1 MASNT
6 LLTPS
11 MITREALRVLHQKLN
26 FVGNI
31 DRQYDSQF
39 AQDGAKIGTALRIR
53 KPARYTVTDGA
64 TFSAQDSAEEEVTL
78 NVTSQKH
85 VGMEFTSADLTM
97 KIDDFRDRFIEPAM
111 AVLAAKVEA
120 DALNMIG
127 DCNNQVGT
135 PGTSPTFKTL
145 LQARKSLVDEL
156 APGSERC
163 LILNTTDSVELVD
176 SLKGLFQDSTQ
187 ISKQYREG
195 MLGRTAGFG
204 DIYENTLLTQASRG
218 AADANYL
225 VNGTVTSGDAVLPVD
240 TGTGALVV
248 GDILT
253 CAGVNR
259 VHPET
264 KADTGVLQKF
274 VVTAAYAGGAGSVAV
289 DPPFNATANGRQNIT
304 AVPADNAAITVI
316 GTASTAYER
325 SIAFHKNAFTFATA
339 DLVLPKGTDFAAREV
354 YDGISLRLI
363 RDYDFVN
370 DQIRTRC
377 DVLYGY
383 KTLRRELACRV
394 AG

>member
-1 MASNT
+1 MATNT

-26 FVGNI
+26 FVGNV
-31 DRQYDSQF
+31 DRQYDKSF

-53 KPARYTVTDGA
+53 KPAKYTVTDGA
-64 TFSAQDSAEEEVTL
+64 TFSAQDSVEEEVTL
-78 NVTSQKH
+78 NVTNQKH

-97 KIDDFRDRFIEPAM
+97 KVDDFSKRFIEPAM

-120 DALNMIG
+120 DALNMVG
-127 DCNNQVGT
+127 DVYNQVGT

-156 APGSERC
+156 APSSNRC

-187 ISKQYREG
+187 IAKQYRDG
-195 MLGRTAGFG
+195 ILGRTAGFG

-218 AADANYL
+218 AANGAYL
-225 VNGTVTSGDAVLPVD
+225 VNGTVTSGDTTLPVD

-253 CAGVNR
+253 AASVNR

-274 VVTAAYAGGAGSVAV
+274 VVTAAYAGGAGSVSV

-304 AVPADNAAITVI
+304 AVPADNAAITVL
-316 GTASTAYER
+316 GTASAAYER
-325 SIAFHKNAFTFATA
+325 SVAFNEGAFTFATA

-383 KTLRRELACRV
+383 KSLRPELACRV

>member
-64 TFSAQDSAEEEVTL
+64 TFSAQDSVEEEVTL

-120 DALNMIG
+120 DALNMIS

-225 VNGTVTSGDAVLPVD
+225 VNGTVTSGDTTLPVD
-240 TGTGALVV
+240 TGTGAMVV
-248 GDILT
+248 GDIIT
-253 CAGVNR
+253 CAGTNR

-304 AVPADNAAITVI
+304 AVPADNAAVTVL
-316 GTASTAYER
+316 GAASTAYER

>member
-1 MASNT
+1 
-6 LLTPS
+6 

-64 TFSAQDSAEEEVTL
+64 TFSAQDSVEEEVTL
-78 NVTSQKH
+78 NVTSQKD

-120 DALNMIG
+120 DALNMIS

-225 VNGTVTSGDAVLPVD
+225 VNGTVTSGDTALPVD
-240 TGTGALVV
+240 TGTGAMVV
-248 GDILT
+248 GDIIT
-253 CAGVNR
+253 CAGTNR

-304 AVPADNAAITVI
+304 AVPADNAAVTVL
-316 GTASTAYER
+316 GAASTAYER

>member
-1 MASNT
+1 
-6 LLTPS
+6 

-120 DALNMIG
+120 DALNMIS

-304 AVPADNAAITVI
+304 AVPADNATVTVL

>member
-64 TFSAQDSAEEEVTL
+64 TFSAQDSVEEEVTL

-218 AADANYL
+218 AADANYQ

-304 AVPADNAAITVI
+304 AVPADNATVTVL

>member
-64 TFSAQDSAEEEVTL
+64 TFSAQDSVEEEVTL

-120 DALNMIG
+120 DALNMIS

-218 AADANYL
+218 AADANYSSERYG
-225 VNGTVTSGDAVLPVD
+225 NFRRCS
-240 TGTGALVV
+240 
-248 GDILT
+248 
-253 CAGVNR
+253 
-259 VHPET
+259 
-264 KADTGVLQKF
+264 F
-274 VVTAAYAGGAGSVAV
+274 
-289 DPPFNATANGRQNIT
+289 
-304 AVPADNAAITVI
+304 
-316 GTASTAYER
+316 AS
-325 SIAFHKNAFTFATA
+325 
-339 DLVLPKGTDFAAREV
+339 
-354 YDGISLRLI
+354 
-363 RDYDFVN
+363 
-370 DQIRTRC
+370 
-377 DVLYGY
+377 
-383 KTLRRELACRV
+383 
-394 AG
+394 

>member
-64 TFSAQDSAEEEVTL
+64 TFSAQDSVEEEVTL

-120 DALNMIG
+120 DALNMIS

-145 LQARKSLVDEL
+145 LQARTSLVDEL

-218 AADANYL
+218 AADANYQ

-304 AVPADNAAITVI
+304 AVPADNATVTVL

>member
-120 DALNMIG
+120 DALNMIS

-218 AADANYL
+218 AADANYQ

-304 AVPADNAAITVI
+304 AVPADNATVTVL

>member
-64 TFSAQDSAEEEVTL
+64 TFSAQDSVEEEVTL

-85 VGMEFTSADLTM
+85 VGMEFTTADLTM

-120 DALNMIG
+120 DALNMIS

-218 AADANYL
+218 GANGAYL

-240 TGTGALVV
+240 TGTGTLAV

-304 AVPADNAAITVI
+304 AVPADNAAVTVL

>member
-1 MASNT
+1 
-6 LLTPS
+6 

>member
-120 DALNMIG
+120 DALNMIS

-304 AVPADNAAITVI
+304 AVPADNAAITVL

>member
-64 TFSAQDSAEEEVTL
+64 TFSAQDSVEEEVTL

-120 DALNMIG
+120 DALNMIS

-195 MLGRTAGFG
+195 MLGCTAGFG

-218 AADANYL
+218 AADANYQ

-304 AVPADNAAITVI
+304 AVPADNATVTVL

>member
-120 DALNMIG
+120 DALNMIS

>member
-31 DRQYDSQF
+31 DRQYDSRF

-64 TFSAQDSAEEEVTL
+64 TFSAQDSVEEEVTL

-120 DALNMIG
+120 DALNMIS

-304 AVPADNAAITVI
+304 AVPADNAAVTVL
-316 GTASTAYER
+316 GAASTAYER

>member
-64 TFSAQDSAEEEVTL
+64 TFSAQDSVEEEVTL

-120 DALNMIG
+120 DALNMIS

-304 AVPADNAAITVI
+304 AVPADNATVTVL

>member
-64 TFSAQDSAEEEVTL
+64 TFSAQDSVEEEVTL

-120 DALNMIG
+120 DALNMIS

-218 AADANYL
+218 AADANYQ

-304 AVPADNAAITVI
+304 AVPADNATVTVL

>member
-1 MASNT
+1 
-6 LLTPS
+6 

-64 TFSAQDSAEEEVTL
+64 TFSAQDSVEEEVTL

-120 DALNMIG
+120 DALNMIS

-218 AADANYL
+218 AADANYQ

-304 AVPADNAAITVI
+304 AVPADNATVTVL

>member
-1 MASNT
+1 
-6 LLTPS
+6 

-64 TFSAQDSAEEEVTL
+64 TFSAQDSVEEEVTL

-120 DALNMIG
+120 DALNMIS

-304 AVPADNAAITVI
+304 AVPADNAAITVL

>member
-120 DALNMIG
+120 DALNMIS

-218 AADANYL
+218 AADANYQ

-304 AVPADNAAITVI
+304 AVPADNAAITVLC
-316 GTASTAYER
+316 TASTAYER

>member
-64 TFSAQDSAEEEVTL
+64 TFSAQDSVEEEVTL

-120 DALNMIG
+120 DALNMIS

-304 AVPADNAAITVI
+304 AVPADNAAVTVL
-316 GTASTAYER
+316 GAASTAYER

>member
-64 TFSAQDSAEEEVTL
+64 TFSAQDSVEEEVTL

-120 DALNMIG
+120 DALNMIS

-225 VNGTVTSGDAVLPVD
+225 VNGTVTSGDTTLPVD
-240 TGTGALVV
+240 TGTGAMVV
-248 GDILT
+248 GDIIT
-253 CAGVNR
+253 CAGTNR

-304 AVPADNAAITVI
+304 AVPADNATVTVL
-316 GTASTAYER
+316 GAASTAYER

>member
-64 TFSAQDSAEEEVTL
+64 TFSAQDSVEEEVTL

-120 DALNMIG
+120 DALNMIS

-218 AADANYL
+218 AADANYQ

-304 AVPADNAAITVI
+304 AVPADNATVTVL
-316 GTASTAYER
+316 GAVSTAYER